1 MKDSNPIISLKNFRS
16 FKEEGS
22 DFELAPITVL
32 TGCNSSGKS
41 SMAKALMLLKR
52 LPKSRK
58 HVLPALKLYSKDL
71 GLGSFE
77 KVINKQAENDEIV
90 IAYRIWSNYLQEE
103 VVVKRF
109 FQAKS
114 EDTLNDGY
122 MCRYTIEKADG
133 TIILEQD
140 TSLDGLGSAES
151 ETHLFNIHLVINGE
165 EFIGKKT
172 NESTVLQNYRN
183 FSLVSQYCHLVQSE
197 YLFNCEQ
204 YKDCPKQLEEV
215 KKEIRERGIDVEAY
229 DIAQLEDWYQWLVR
243 IKKLKEQKEQ
253 EYEEEIR
260 YNREHPN
267 EDSDAHL
274 IKAAIEKF
282 YSDNGML
289 KHYIDLFVDEV
300 FSPWFTQHVEYVD
313 SNSAAI
319 RRSYSVEDTNKMSEA
334 LREYSTRKVF
344 ENEFADSG
352 FSDPLEYQPG
362 DFANRWLNVFMPENS
377 FEFASDNEG
386 GVKVYL
392 RSDGGRQLLADEG
405 YGITQLLS
413 LLLLIDNAINLDVEE
428 KVYWHDGK
436 PDDSNLSLFMSKQ
449 VICVEEPEI
458 HLHPK
463 YQSLLAD
470 MFVEAYQEY
479 NIHFVIETHSE
490 YLIRK
495 LQVLVADKE
504 NVLSPDDV
512 SLNYVEKRDGLST
525 NRKIE
530 IMEDGRLSDSF
541 GTGFFDEADNR
552 AMDLLHL
559 KVARK

>member
-1 MKDSNPIISLKNFRS
+1 MIYKQSLSLQYPKYRLGKMKDSNPIISLKNFRS

-151 ETHLFNIHLVINGE
+151 ETHLFNRHLVINGE

-289 KHYIDLFVDEV
+289 TRYFRLGSHSMLN
-300 FSPWFTQHVEYVD
+300 TLTR
-313 SNSAAI
+313 I
-319 RRSYSVEDTNKMSEA
+319 RQP
-334 LREYSTRKVF
+334 
-344 ENEFADSG
+344 SG
-352 FSDPLEYQPG
+352 
-362 DFANRWLNVFMPENS
+362 A
-377 FEFASDNEG
+377 
-386 GVKVYL
+386 
-392 RSDGGRQLLADEG
+392 
-405 YGITQLLS
+405 
-413 LLLLIDNAINLDVEE
+413 
-428 KVYWHDGK
+428 
-436 PDDSNLSLFMSKQ
+436 
-449 VICVEEPEI
+449 VI
-458 HLHPK
+458 
-463 YQSLLAD
+463 
-470 MFVEAYQEY
+470 
-479 NIHFVIETHSE
+479 
-490 YLIRK
+490 R
-495 LQVLVADKE
+495 
-504 NVLSPDDV
+504 
-512 SLNYVEKRDGLST
+512 
-525 NRKIE
+525 
-530 IMEDGRLSDSF
+530 
-541 GTGFFDEADNR
+541 
-552 AMDLLHL
+552 
-559 KVARK
+559 